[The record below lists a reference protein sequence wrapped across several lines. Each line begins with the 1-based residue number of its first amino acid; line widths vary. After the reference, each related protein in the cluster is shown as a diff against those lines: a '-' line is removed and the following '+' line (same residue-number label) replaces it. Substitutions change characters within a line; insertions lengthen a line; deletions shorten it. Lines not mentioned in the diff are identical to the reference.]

1 MEKINQKITNLK
13 TNGYKLEFEEVFNK
27 AFENYK
33 KIAIYA
39 GLAILVFGFLFFVA
53 ALFGVFS
60 FIGAE
65 NINPNSIKQLEAKM
79 LQPEYI
85 GYQLIGTLVISTLF
99 SPISAGFLKM
109 AEAGAKDTPFE
120 MSHFSS
126 YYKWAYF
133 KELAIATFIITLV
146 STGINS
152 VLIYYKIPFLGNLIS
167 FIIGIF
173 TTLAIP
179 LIVFGKQ
186 KAIEAIQTSISL
198 TGSQFFTVLLLLLV
212 AFLGS
217 LVGLIGFCIG
227 VFFTIPF
234 IISMQYAIYDTI
246 IGIDEDE
253 SIAIES
259 QKFN

>member
-1 MEKINQKITNLK
+1 MEKINQKIRNLK

-39 GLAILVFGFLFFVA
+39 GLAFLVFGFVLIVA
-53 ALFGVFS
+53 ALIGVIS

-109 AEAGAKDTPFE
+109 AEAGAKDTEFK

-126 YYKWAYF
+126 YYKWIYF

-152 VLIYYKIPFLGNLIS
+152 VLIYYKIPFLGSFIS

-198 TGSQFFTVLLLLLV
+198 TSSQYFTILLLLLV

-227 VFFTIPF
+227 VLFTFPF

-253 SIAIES
+253 SIVIES
-259 QKFN
+259 FKN